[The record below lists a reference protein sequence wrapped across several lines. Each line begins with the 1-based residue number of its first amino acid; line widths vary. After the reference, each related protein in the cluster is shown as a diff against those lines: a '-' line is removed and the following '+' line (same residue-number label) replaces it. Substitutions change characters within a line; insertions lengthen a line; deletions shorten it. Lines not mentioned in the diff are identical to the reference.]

1 MWNLAYDEVLRTP
14 RASGVTVVGY
24 ADDTLVLG
32 TGRTRLEAKR
42 CAELG
47 AAQATMVFR
56 KLGLRTNDEKTEAM

>member
-1 MWNLAYDEVLRTP
+1 M
-14 RASGVTVVGY
+14 TVVGY